1 MGGGSLS
8 FTIGC
13 GRLGVQ
19 LPHRDLLCP
28 PLHITLTTQ
37 PNTSNDLLKEDLALI
52 KILENFIFYFLVDS
66 NFFNRLMSISVV
78 LIPRTF
84 QNYFIYV

>member
-52 KILENFIFYFLVDS
+52 KFWKILYFIFLWIQNFL
-66 NFFNRLMSISVV
+66 IGWWV
-78 LIPRTF
+78 L
-84 QNYFIYV
+84 V

>member
-13 GRLGVQ
+13 GKLGVQ

-37 PNTSNDLLKEDLALI
+37 PNASNELLKEDLVLI
-52 KILENFIFYFLVDS
+52 KFWKTLYFIFLWIQIFL
-66 NFFNRLMSISVV
+66 IG
-78 LIPRTF
+78 
-84 QNYFIYV
+84 